1 MIAQLRAQLA
11 DALEDMGIKPAYI
24 QLDRPKQASYGDL
37 ATNVPLVCARQ
48 AGKPPLTVAEELKAR
63 LSLDGEVITRVEVA
77 APGFLNFFLADDYL
91 RRHLL
96 TILQHGDNYGKSAI
110 GAGKR
115 AQVEFVSANPTGPL
129 TVGHGRGAILGDT
142 VSNILAWNGYQV
154 DREYYYNDAGRQ
166 MRLLG
171 ESVQARYLE
180 LLGMEAELPEG
191 GYEGHY
197 IRDIAR
203 SLVERDG
210 DALADEADTS
220 PFAAAAE
227 EAIFQDINGVLSQL
241 GVVFDNYFNEHSLY
255 ESGVLDDVVSTLEKK
270 GLVYRKDGATWLKA
284 TALDRPDDRVLIKSG
299 GEPTYRLPDI
309 AYHADKLERG
319 YDLVVDIFGAD
330 HQDTYPDVL
339 AGLRG
344 LGYDTGS
351 IRVLIH
357 QFVTLTRGGQ
367 QVKMSTRKATF
378 VTLEELLAE
387 VGRDVVRYFFVMR
400 GMDSHLQFDLDLAL
414 KTSDE
419 NPVYYLQYAH
429 ARMVNIGK
437 RADAFGYRLEPEK
450 APLHLLALPE
460 ARTLMHL
467 LWWFPEVVQQVH
479 RSLEPQTMA
488 NFLQELA
495 TAYHRY
501 YTVARVVTD
510 DRELSAAR
518 LVITQACRQTL
529 ANGLAILSIT
539 APERM

>member
-1 MIAQLRAQLA
+1 MIAQLRAHLS
-11 DALEDMGIKPAYI
+11 DALKDMGIKPAYI
-24 QLDRPKQASYGDL
+24 QLHRPKQASHGDL

-48 AGKPPLTVAEELKAR
+48 AGKPPLAVAEELKAR
-63 LSLDGEVITRVEVA
+63 LSLDGEIITKVEVA
-77 APGFLNFFLADDYL
+77 PPGFLNFFLADDYL

-96 TILQHGDNYGKSAI
+96 TILRQGEDYGKSSI

-129 TVGHGRGAILGDT
+129 TVGHGRGAILGDI

-166 MRLLG
+166 MRLLS

-203 SLVERDG
+203 TLVEKDG

-255 ESGVLDDVVSTLEKK
+255 ESGALDKVVSVLEEK
-270 GLVYRKDGATWLKA
+270 GLVYRKDGATWLRA
-284 TALDRPDDRVLIKSG
+284 TALDRPEDRVLIKSG

-344 LGYDTGS
+344 LGYDTGN

-357 QFVTLTRGGQ
+357 QFVTLTRSGQ
-367 QVKMSTRKATF
+367 QVKMSTRKATY

-437 RADAFGYRLEPEK
+437 RADAFGYQLEPDS

-460 ARTLMHL
+460 TRTLMHL

-479 RSLEPQTMA
+479 RSLEPQTVA

-518 LVITQACRQTL
+518 LVITEACRRTL
-529 ANGLAILSIT
+529 ANGLAILGIT

>member
-11 DALEDMGIKPAYI
+11 DVLEDMGIKPVYI
-24 QLDRPKQASYGDL
+24 QLDRPRQASHGDL
-37 ATNVPLVCARQ
+37 ATNVPLVCTRQ
-48 AGKPPLTVAEELKAR
+48 AGKPPLAVAEELKAR
-63 LSLDGEVITRVEVA
+63 LSLDDEVVTRVEVA
-77 APGFLNFFLADDYL
+77 SPGFLNFVLADDYL

-96 TILQHGDNYGKSAI
+96 TILEQGKDYGKSAI
-110 GAGKR
+110 GEGQR
-115 AQVEFVSANPTGPL
+115 ALVEFVSANPTGPL

-171 ESVQARYLE
+171 QSVQARYLE
-180 LLGMEAELPEG
+180 LLGREAELPEG

-203 SLVERDG
+203 TLVEKDG

-227 EAIFQDINGVLSQL
+227 EAIFQDINGVLNQL

-255 ESGVLDDVVSTLEKK
+255 ESDALDDVVSALEKK

-284 TALDRPDDRVLIKSG
+284 TALDRPENRVLIKSS

-339 AGLRG
+339 AGVRG

-378 VTLEELLAE
+378 VTLEELIAE
-387 VGRDVVRYFFVMR
+387 VGRDVVRYFFIMR
-400 GMDSHLQFDLDLAL
+400 GMDSHLQFDLDLAR

-437 RADAFGYRLEPEK
+437 RADAFGYQLEPDS

-479 RSLEPQTMA
+479 RSLEPQTVA

-518 LVITQACRQTL
+518 LVITEACRQTL
-529 ANGLAILSIT
+529 ANGLAILGIT